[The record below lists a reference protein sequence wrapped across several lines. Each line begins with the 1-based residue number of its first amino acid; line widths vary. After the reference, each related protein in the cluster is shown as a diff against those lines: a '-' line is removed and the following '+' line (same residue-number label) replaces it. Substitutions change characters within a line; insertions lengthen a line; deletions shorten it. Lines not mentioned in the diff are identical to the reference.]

1 MSERIQKYLAQQGI
15 ASRREIER
23 WVTAGRIK
31 VNGKLAELGCQ
42 VTPKDRISIDGR
54 TIRVATKKQVTEVL
68 LYHKPAG
75 EICTRDD
82 PEGRP
87 TVFNKLPRP
96 QTGRWIAIG
105 RLDFNTSGLLIFT
118 NNGEL
123 ANQLM
128 HPSSE
133 IEREYAVRVFG
144 AISPE
149 ILTKLQKGVRL
160 EDGMAHFNSI
170 ADAGGRGS
178 NHWYHVSL
186 SEGRNREVRRLWES
200 QGVTVSRLIRV
211 RFGNVL
217 LPKGLRQGQTV
228 ALNKQ
233 EIRQLQLL
241 CQRKKIN
248 DT

>member
-1 MSERIQKYLAQQGI
+1 MSERIQKYLAQHGV

-23 WVTAGRIK
+23 WIVAGRIK
-31 VNGKLAELGCQ
+31 VNGKVAELGCQ
-42 VTPKDRISIDGR
+42 VTPQDRISVDGR
-54 TIRVATKKQVTEVL
+54 TLKLAANKQVTEVI

-87 TVFNKLPRP
+87 TVFDKLPHAKR
-96 QTGRWIAIG
+96 GRWIAVG
-105 RLDFNTSGLLIFT
+105 RLDFNTSGLMIFT

-149 ILTKLQKGVRL
+149 ILDKLKRGVHL
-160 EDGMAHFNSI
+160 EDGLACFNDI

-178 NHWYHVSL
+178 NHWYHVTL

-200 QGVTVSRLIRV
+200 QDITVSRLIRV
-211 RFGNVL
+211 RFGTIL

-228 ALNKQ
+228 ALDKQ

-241 CQRKKIN
+241 CQRKKIP
-248 DT
+248 DQ